1 MYKICVALVFRNMSG
16 LKKIIVEIYVFVLEF
31 LFVILYCEVGWEF
44 YNLVVRVKDKVK
56 FIELNIY

>member
-1 MYKICVALVFRNMSG
+1 MSG